1 MSAILE
7 KTNPRGGARDARRA
21 ARSAPLPDSLRPV
34 RPGMNGGAYKALSD
48 ADVVKIHN
56 AALDALENI
65 GLADAPDVHHQQQ
78 QVQHEAAK
86 QRGRREALQ
95 PRQRQRRGQ
104 VQCRAHRCQQQ
115 RAARGERGGGGR

>member
-7 KTNPRGGARDARRA
+7 KSNPRGGARDARRA

-56 AALDALENI
+56 AALDALENLEGI
-65 GLADAPDVHHQQQ
+65 LAAGAAAAAAGVAPPAVPAT
-78 QVQHEAAK
+78 AA
-86 QRGRREALQ
+86 AF
-95 PRQRQRRGQ
+95 
-104 VQCRAHRCQQQ
+104 
-115 RAARGERGGGGR
+115 